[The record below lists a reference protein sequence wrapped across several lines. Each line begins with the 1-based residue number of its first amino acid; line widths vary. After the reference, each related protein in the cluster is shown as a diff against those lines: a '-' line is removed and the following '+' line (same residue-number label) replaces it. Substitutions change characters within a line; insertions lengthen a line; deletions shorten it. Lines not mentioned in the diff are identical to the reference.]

1 MIGQTISHY
10 RVLEK
15 LGGGGMGV
23 VYKAEDT
30 QLDRPVAVKFLPEAI
45 AQDKQPRERF
55 IREAKAAAALNHPY
69 ICTIYEIGEHQGQ
82 PFIVME
88 YLEGHTLKHR
98 IAGRPLPTDTVL
110 ELGIEVAD
118 ALAAAHAKGI
128 VHRDIKPANIF
139 VTNSGQAKIL
149 DFGLAKLTQPRAA
162 REGPDATRT
171 AATEDPNLTSP
182 GSTVGTVAYMSPEQ
196 ARGEEVDARTDI
208 FSLGVVLYEMSTGRQ
223 AFGGSST
230 AVIFEAILN
239 RSPASLT
246 RVNPDLPDE
255 LERMVNKALEKDR
268 ELRYQSASDLRADLK
283 RLRRDKDSRRSAA
296 VTEAAEPATRPE
308 PRTEPRAPS
317 VSTPAADSSSDV
329 RIVAGVLIPDKL
341 AVGALLVV
349 LVAAVV
355 LGAIYLWQFRTA
367 KALTES
373 DSILLADF
381 VNTTGDSVFDG
392 TLKQALAMKLEES
405 PFLNIVPE
413 QRVRKTLGL
422 MGRPADERVTPTI
435 GQEICQRQGT
445 KAMMTGE
452 IAGLGSQYVITLN
465 AVNCQ
470 TGDSLARE
478 QVQAAGKEEVLAALG
493 QAASRLRGKLGESL
507 SSIEKYDKPI
517 VEATTSSLEALKAFS
532 LGDAQR
538 YKGAELQSIPF
549 FQRAVELDPNFA
561 MAYARLGTTHGNLGR
576 SEASIE
582 YHKKAFELRD
592 RASEPERLYITSW
605 YYWRVTGE
613 INKAKETYEL
623 WKQTYPRDV
632 TPYSNLAALYVSMGQ
647 YDKALGLAQEAL
659 RLAPDSVFTYNIL
672 VLVYMGL
679 NHFEE
684 AKAVCEK
691 ASAREIEGFPCHIGF
706 YQIAFVQGD
715 ANSMQ
720 REVEW
725 FADSPVNFFGL
736 ALQGATAAYAGRL
749 QRAREFGR
757 QAVALL
763 RRGGANELAAGFTG
777 FAAVTEAEFGNARQ
791 AREQTA
797 AALAIARSRDV
808 MTIAALVLARA
819 GDLGQAQG
827 LADELAESFPKD
839 TLLHARGLPI
849 IRAAI
854 ELQRDNPAE
863 AIELLQSAA
872 PYELGGGGGLAAIYV
887 RGQAYLSA
895 GRGAEAAAEFQKI
908 LDHRGVDPLSILS
921 PLARLGLARAH
932 AQAGETPQARR
943 AYQDFLALWKDAD
956 PDIPILKEAQ
966 AEYAKLQESL
976 ASVPTN

>member
-149 DFGLAKLTQPRAA
+149 DFGLAKLTQSRAA
-162 REGPDATRT
+162 SEGPDATRT

-196 ARGEEVDARTDI
+196 ARGEELDARTDL
-208 FSLGVVLYEMSTGRQ
+208 FSFGVVLYQMVTGRQ
-223 AFGGSST
+223 AFSGSTS
-230 AVIFEAILN
+230 AVIFDGILHKT
-239 RSPASLT
+239 PAAPVRL
-246 RVNPDLPDE
+246 NPDVPAE
-255 LERMVNKALEKDR
+255 LERIIYKALEKDR
-268 ELRYQSASDLRADLK
+268 RLRYQDASDLRADMARLK
-283 RLRRDKDSRRSAA
+283 RDTDSGRSAVMEA
-296 VTEAAEPATRPE
+296 VEAPTVPSGPVPAAPPE
-308 PRTEPRAPS
+308 SAAP
-317 VSTPAADSSSDV
+317 TTAADSGSDV
-329 RIVAGVLIPDKL
+329 QVAVGLLKRHKL
-341 AVGALLVV
+341 ALGVA
-349 LVAAVV
+349 AAVV
-355 LGAIYLWQFRTA
+355 VLLAAVAAWQFLPFGRA
-367 KALTES
+367 QALTES

-517 VEATTSSLEALKAFS
+517 VEATTASLEALKAFS

-538 YKGAELQSIPF
+538 AKGGEPQSIPF

-561 MAYARLGTTHGNLGR
+561 LAYARLGTTHGNLGL
-576 SEASIE
+576 SEASSE

-592 RASEPERLYITSW
+592 RASEPEKFYITAH
-605 YYWRVTGE
+605 YYDSVTRE
-613 INKAKETYEL
+613 MDKAAQTYEL
-623 WKQTYPRDV
+623 WKQTYPRHT
-632 TPYSNLAALYVSMGQ
+632 TPYGNLALLYVGMGQ
-647 YDKALGLAQEAL
+647 HDKALGLAQEAL
-659 RLAPDSVFTYNIL
+659 RLSPDSVFSYNIL
-672 VLVYMGL
+672 GLVYMGL
-679 NHFEE
+679 NRFEE
-684 AKAVCEK
+684 ASAVWEK
-691 ASAREIEGFPCHIGF
+691 AKARGIEGLGYHITV
-706 YQIAFVQGD
+706 YQIAFVRGD
-715 ANSMQ
+715 AAAMQ
-720 REVEW
+720 REAKW
-725 FADSPVNFFGL
+725 FADSPVNFIGL
-736 ALQGATAAYAGRL
+736 GLQSGTAAYAGRL
-749 QRAREFGR
+749 QQAREFSR

-763 RRGGANELAAGFTG
+763 QRAGRNEPAAAFAG
-777 FAAVTEAEFGNARQ
+777 FAAVMEAEFGNSRR
-791 AREQTA
+791 AREQAA

-808 MTIAALVLARA
+808 MTTAAITLALA
-819 GDLGQAQG
+819 GDLGQAEK
-827 LADELAESFPKD
+827 LINELAEGFPTD
-839 TLLHARGLPI
+839 TLLNNVWLPTARSAL
-849 IRAAI
+849 
-854 ELQRDNPAE
+854 ELHRGNATK
-863 AIELLQSAA
+863 AVELLRAAA
-872 PYELGGGGGLAAIYV
+872 PYELGGIPFGSGFEPTYV
-887 RGQAYLSA
+887 RGQAYLRA
-895 GRGAEAAAEFQKI
+895 GAGTEAAAEFQKI
-908 LDHRGVDPLSILS
+908 LDHRGIDPTSPVY
-921 PLARLGLARAH
+921 PLAHLGLGRAY
-932 AQAGETPQARR
+932 AQAGNTAEARR

-966 AEYAKLQESL
+966 AEYAKLQ
-976 ASVPTN
+976 